1 MLISRNF
8 CRVKKISIKNSQ
20 KMECFQIK
28 SNKNRTIMITLG
40 RNHFHLFTHNS
51 GHILV
56 LPEIMS
62 LNEN

>member
-1 MLISRNF
+1 
-8 CRVKKISIKNSQ
+8 
-20 KMECFQIK
+20 MECFQIK

-62 LNEN
+62 LNENKNKIQKSTENKST